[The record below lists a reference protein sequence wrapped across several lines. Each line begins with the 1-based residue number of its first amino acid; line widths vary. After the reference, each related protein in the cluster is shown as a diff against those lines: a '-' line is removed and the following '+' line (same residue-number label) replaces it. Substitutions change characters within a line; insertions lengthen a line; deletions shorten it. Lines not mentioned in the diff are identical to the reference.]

1 MFEIIIRLRS
11 GYEFKNVGNYKDYTN
26 TDLVG
31 KELNNLIDDNR
42 FLYLSMDNRSVSFR
56 CSEIEFISVGK
67 KR

>member
-1 MFEIIIRLRS
+1 MFEIIIRLKS
-11 GYEFKNVGNYKDYTN
+11 GYEVKNIGDYKDYTDA
-26 TDLVG
+26 DLLG
-31 KELNNLIDDNR
+31 RELSGLIDDNR